1 MTTNSTITPE
11 LLDQLLANYER
22 PEDLTGEDGLFKQ
35 LKKALIERALGAE
48 LTEHLGYEKGDLA
61 GRGKGNSRNGTSSK
75 TILTE
80 NGEIAI
86 AIPRDRAGSFEP
98 QLIAKG
104 QTRFDGFDDKIVSL
118 YARGMTVREIQG
130 HLSEL
135 YGTEVSPD
143 LISRVTD
150 AVLDEVREWQTRPLD
165 PVYPVVFFDALR
177 VKIRDEGLV
186 KNKAVYVALALNP
199 DGEKD
204 VLGLWIEQT
213 EGAKFWLKV
222 VNELKARGVND
233 ILIAVVDGL
242 KGFPEAITS
251 VFPQTV
257 VQTCIVHLI
266 RNSLAFVSWKDR
278 KAILPAIKAIYRAES
293 ADAALLRLAE
303 FEAEWGKRYPA
314 IGQIWRNA
322 WEHVV
327 PFFAFAPGIRK
338 MIYTT
343 DEMDK
348 RFLHGRDAHCGDRR
362 KSILLFGRAG
372 GPFFRPGHRSRSRCA
387 QGRSRLAA
395 FAATARLGLDRP
407 EHGGTLAWNGTAFLA
422 RTCRQ
427 PRLWLWGAGDLVAKR
442 DASAASITGPPILSC
457 RAEAPARRF
466 LAAAVSIATRIV

>member
-1 MTTNSTITPE
+1 MTATKITPE
-11 LLDQLLANYER
+11 LLDQLLANYEK
-22 PEDLTGEDGLFKQ
+22 PEDLTGENGLFKQ
-35 LKKALIERALGAE
+35 LKKGLIERALGAE
-48 LTEHLGYEKGDLA
+48 LTEHLGYEKGDPA
-61 GRGKGNSRNGTSSK
+61 GRGSGNSRNGTSSK

-80 NGEIAI
+80 DGEIEI
-86 AIPRDRAGSFEP
+86 TVPRDRAGSFEP

-104 QTRFDGFDDKIVSL
+104 QTRFDGFDDKILSL

-130 HLSEL
+130 HLAEL
-135 YGTEVSPD
+135 YGAEVSPD

-150 AVLDEVREWQTRPLD
+150 AVLEEVREWQSRPLD
-165 PVYPVVFFDALR
+165 AVYPIVFFDALR

-186 KNKAVYVALALNP
+186 KNKAVYVALAYNG

-213 EGAKFWLKV
+213 EGAKFWLRV
-222 VNELKARGVND
+222 INELKARGVND

-251 VFPQTV
+251 VYPQTL

-278 KAILPAIKAIYRAES
+278 KAILPSIKAIYRAES

-343 DEMDK
+343 NAAEA
-348 RFLHGRDAHCGDRR
+348 L
-362 KSILLFGRAG
+362 
-372 GPFFRPGHRSRSRCA
+372 HRSLRKIIKTRGSFPTDEA
-387 QGRSRLAA
+387 ALKLLYLAIRNA
-395 FAATARLGLDRP
+395 GVHWRRPVEWTAAMGQFVIHFGARFP
-407 EHGGTLAWNGTAFLA
+407 
-422 RTCRQ
+422 
-427 PRLWLWGAGDLVAKR
+427 V
-442 DASAASITGPPILSC
+442 
-457 RAEAPARRF
+457 
-466 LAAAVSIATRIV
+466 ATR

>member
-1 MTTNSTITPE
+1 MTTDSTITPE
-11 LLDQLLANYER
+11 LLDQLLANYTK
-22 PEDLTGEDGLFKQ
+22 PEDLTGENGLFKQ

-48 LTEHLGYEKGDLA
+48 LTEHLGYEKGDPT
-61 GRGKGNSRNGTSSK
+61 GRGSGNSRNGTSSK
-75 TILTE
+75 TLLTE
-80 NGEIAI
+80 DGEIEI
-86 AIPRDRAGSFEP
+86 AVPRDRTGSFEP
-98 QLIAKG
+98 QLVAKG
-104 QTRFDGFDDKIVSL
+104 QTHFTGFDDKILSL

-130 HLSEL
+130 DLAEL

-150 AVLDEVREWQTRPLD
+150 AVLDEVREWQNRPLD

-251 VFPQTV
+251 VYPETI

-266 RNSLAFVSWKDR
+266 RNSLSFVTWKDR
-278 KAILPAIKAIYRAES
+278 KAILPSIQAIYRAET
-293 ADAALLRLAE
+293 AERALKRLEE

-314 IGQIWRNA
+314 IGAAWRRA
-322 WEHVV
+322 WEHVT

-343 DEMDK
+343 NAVEA
-348 RFLHGRDAHCGDRR
+348 L
-362 KSILLFGRAG
+362 
-372 GPFFRPGHRSRSRCA
+372 HRSLRKIIKTRGSFPNDDAALKLLYLALKNAGLRWRRA
-387 QGRSRLAA
+387 IEWTNAMSQFAIQFGTRFPGSGR
-395 FAATARLGLDRP
+395 
-407 EHGGTLAWNGTAFLA
+407 
-422 RTCRQ
+422 
-427 PRLWLWGAGDLVAKR
+427 
-442 DASAASITGPPILSC
+442 
-457 RAEAPARRF
+457 
-466 LAAAVSIATRIV
+466 